1 MVLVTGV
8 IMVAGLGLWIGW
20 LTSRKVIAPVIYL
33 AQKVD
38 KTGPDNLPTDLSKHF
53 YKDEV
58 GVLAQALEQS
68 MQRVEAFVDREQRF
82 TRNAS
87 HELRTPVAVI
97 KGAVE
102 LLQKK
107 LDNPAAAV
115 QRPLN
120 RIDRSVANMEN
131 IIEALLWLSRE
142 GASINRQ
149 APFVVLPVVRDT
161 IEQNRK
167 LIAGKPVDI
176 NLVAKADPVLKVPS
190 SLFQI
195 AIANLI
201 RNAVDHTAN
210 GTITVYVH
218 DDRVVVSDTGEG
230 IAQNDLSAVT
240 QPYVRGSGSKGFGLG
255 LTIVKRLCDR
265 LDWQFHIQS
274 EINIGTTAE
283 LIFNSS

>member
-1 MVLVTGV
+1 M
-8 IMVAGLGLWIGW
+8 
-20 LTSRKVIAPVIYL
+20 
-33 AQKVD
+33 
-38 KTGPDNLPTDLSKHF
+38 
-53 YKDEV
+53 
-58 GVLAQALEQS
+58 
-68 MQRVEAFVDREQRF
+68 
-82 TRNAS
+82 
-87 HELRTPVAVI
+87 I

-102 LLQKK
+102 LLQKN
-107 LDNPAAAV
+107 LNNPAAAV

-142 GASINRQ
+142 GAPIEQQ
-149 APFVVLPVVRDT
+149 ASFVVLPVVRDT

-176 NLVAKADPVLKVPS
+176 DLVAKADPVLKVPS
-190 SLFQI
+190 TLFQI
-195 AIANLI
+195 ALTNLI
-201 RNAVDHTAN
+201 RNAVNHTAN

-240 QPYVRGSGSKGFGLG
+240 QPHVSGSGSKGFGLG

-265 LDWQFHIQS
+265 LNWQLQIQS
-274 EINIGTTAE
+274 KIDVGTTAE
-283 LIFNSS
+283 LIFNSYEK